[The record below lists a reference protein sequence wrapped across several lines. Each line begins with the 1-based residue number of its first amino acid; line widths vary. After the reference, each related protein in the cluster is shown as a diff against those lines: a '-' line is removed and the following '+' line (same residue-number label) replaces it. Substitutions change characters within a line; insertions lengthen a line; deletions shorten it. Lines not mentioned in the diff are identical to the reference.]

1 MANQSNEQQPKKAPI
16 LPHPKQAPPREKKT
30 PEVPVRENDEEY
42 VSDPM
47 VPRKG
52 PPQIKGQAK

>member
-1 MANQSNEQQPKKAPI
+1 MANKANEQRPKKTPS
-16 LPHPKQAPPREKKT
+16 LPDPKQAPAREKKA
-30 PEVPVRENDEEY
+30 PEVPAREYDEEY

-52 PPQIKGQAK
+52 PPQIKG

>member
-1 MANQSNEQQPKKAPI
+1 MSNQANEQQPKKTPFLPDPKKAP
-16 LPHPKQAPPREKKT
+16 AREKKV
-30 PEVPVRENDEEY
+30 PEVPVREHDEEY

-52 PPQIKGQAK
+52 PPQIKSQAK